1 MRKEE
6 RNRRSNVANVRSVC
20 LERRRLHQPS
30 DRATRS
36 CSPHFYYRFRAV
48 PTRVASPPTDK
59 TTTWNSRVER
69 VSAENIYIYIYIPGT
84 LLFAAPFEMDNR
96 VEIGKV
102 RDETCS
108 SRSNR
113 WRNGNRRNRVR
124 VRKGECVESWRTDKT
139 SRYIRRGDTTHGS
152 SQSVAASF
160 ARRGSTYDYPFPTG
174 TESTEEKLRGDDAT
188 RREVEEGGGVGCRDA
203 VISCHAVVVL
213 SSCPI
218 SKYHSVMQRDGG
230 LLL

>member
-69 VSAENIYIYIYIPGT
+69 VSAGNIYIYTCT

-108 SRSNR
+108 RTPTVGR
-113 WRNGNRRNRVR
+113 GGKRRNVSEKER
-124 VRKGECVESWRTDKT
+124 ESVESWRTDKT
-139 SRYIRRGDTTHGS
+139 SRYIRRGGW
-152 SQSVAASF
+152 
-160 ARRGSTYDYPFPTG
+160 
-174 TESTEEKLRGDDAT
+174 
-188 RREVEEGGGVGCRDA
+188 
-203 VISCHAVVVL
+203 
-213 SSCPI
+213 
-218 SKYHSVMQRDGG
+218 
-230 LLL
+230 

>member
-1 MRKEE
+1 M
-6 RNRRSNVANVRSVC
+6 
-20 LERRRLHQPS
+20 
-30 DRATRS
+30 
-36 CSPHFYYRFRAV
+36 
-48 PTRVASPPTDK
+48 
-59 TTTWNSRVER
+59 SRPR
-69 VSAENIYIYIYIPGT
+69 IYIYTYIYIPGT